1 MMRFHSALLLFG
13 FLLSGQPTVASAQ
26 ELTTETVTEA
36 MREATRFYWE
46 DVATHGGYV
55 YFYDINLD
63 RRWGEGEATKDQ
75 IWVQPPGTP
84 TVGLAYLKAYQATG
98 DQYFLE
104 AARDAANALVYG
116 QVKSG
121 GWTNCIDFD
130 PQGGRVS
137 QYRNGRGRGRNTSS
151 LDDGQ
156 TATALRFLIRM
167 DEALQFKDQRIHE
180 ATEFGLNALL
190 AAQFPNGAFPQVW
203 QGEPQPDP
211 PIVKPQFPDYEWRTE
226 GRIKDYWNLYTLND
240 NVPGTVADTLI
251 AAHEV
256 YEDEKYLHALKKLG
270 DFLVLAQMPKP
281 QPAWAQ
287 QYNYD
292 MIPVWARKFEPP
304 GISGDESQETIKT
317 LMLIYR
323 VTGDRKYLKPI
334 PDALDYLERSL
345 LPDGQLARYYELQT
359 NKPLYMQ
366 RQGKVYSLTY
376 DDSNL
381 PDHYGWKTRSKLPW
395 FRQEYAKLA
404 GREWKPS
411 RLNKPREVSQDDV
424 QRILEDLDDFGRWV
438 SVSDGQKYI
447 GDNKFA
453 KGFYYLSSEVFST
466 NLERLSD
473 YLLTNK

>member
-1 MMRFHSALLLFG
+1 MMRLVFAVSLIG
-13 FLLSGQPTVASAQ
+13 FLISDRPTSAAEVTAKAVAQS
-26 ELTTETVTEA
+26 
-36 MREATRFYWE
+36 MRRAAEFYRE
-46 DVATHGGYV
+46 KVATHGGYV
-55 YFYDINLD
+55 YFYDIKLN

-130 PQGGRVS
+130 PRGSRVS

-156 TATALRFLIRM
+156 TATALLFLIRM
-167 DEALQFKDQRIHE
+167 DEALEFKEDRIHE
-180 ATEFGLNALL
+180 ATQFGLNALL
-190 AAQFPNGAFPQVW
+190 NVQFPNGAFPQVW
-203 QGEPQPDP
+203 QGEPNPDP
-211 PIVKPQFPDYEWRTE
+211 PVVEPKFPDYDWRTE
-226 GRIKDYWNLYTLND
+226 GRIKEYWNLHTLND

-256 YEDEKYLHALKKLG
+256 YEDEKYLSALKKLG
-270 DFLVLAQMPKP
+270 DFLVLAQMPEP

-304 GISGDESQETIKT
+304 GISGDESQETINT
-317 LMLIYR
+317 LMRIYR
-323 VTGDRKYLKPI
+323 VTGDRKFLEPI
-334 PDALDYLERSL
+334 PTALDYLERSL
-345 LPDGQLARYYELQT
+345 LPDGQLARYYELKT

-381 PDHYGWKTRSKLPW
+381 PDHYGWKTGSKLPW
-395 FRQEYAKLA
+395 FRQEYSKLA
-404 GREWKPS
+404 GRKWQPS
-411 RLNKPREVSQDDV
+411 RLNKPQEVSKSDV
-424 QRILEDLDDFGRWV
+424 QRILEDLDQMGRWV
-438 SVSDGQKYI
+438 SVSDGQRLV

-453 KGFYYLSSEVFST
+453 KGESYLSSEVFST

-473 YLLTNK
+473 YLLTDD